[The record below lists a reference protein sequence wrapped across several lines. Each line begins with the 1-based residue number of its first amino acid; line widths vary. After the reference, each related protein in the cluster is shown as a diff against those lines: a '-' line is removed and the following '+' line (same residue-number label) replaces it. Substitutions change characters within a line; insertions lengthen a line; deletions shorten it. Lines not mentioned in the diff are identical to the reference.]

1 MGLTLQR
8 FAGAA
13 IALLTVLP
21 LYQLI
26 RVDRSGPWG
35 ESTVAEAAR
44 GFDVSLWGSVLVIG
58 VAVVV
63 GIWSRRRAKGGAD
76 SVEPNSREADAGSD
90 TTDDTGGPE
99 ALRGAA
105 AFVARLPIVPFAIAC
120 GVVATSLAALIAHR
134 VFLRLLTNVDEMTSI
149 IHARYLAAGMW
160 GGPVEGAAEAWLLP
174 NMLVVDKGWISQYPP
189 GHLLLMAAF
198 ERLGAPW
205 LLGPVLLG
213 LMVTFACL
221 ATHRLLHSRPIEV
234 RVGALL
240 LTLSPFLLLL
250 GGGALSHLSAG
261 SALAAAAYFG
271 VRARDGRAL
280 WALVA
285 GVATGVAVVCRPWTG
300 LALAP
305 VLTVGPWLYQAI
317 LARREAERRRGD
329 RALVARVAWWI
340 LGGLPFAVLIA
351 WTNLQLF
358 GNPLQLGYEV
368 LYGPA
373 HQLGFHLDP
382 WGYPYGLREAI
393 AYTSADLVRFGVALL
408 DTPVPLTLVVAATL
422 LFGRRL
428 PPGARVL
435 ALWALVPVAA
445 NALYWFHQ
453 PRMLFEAAP
462 GWIYLAVVGVGLAL
476 RSAKPGVRAATL
488 TAVAVSLAVG
498 AWAFVPLRF
507 AGHSWSDETLARIT
521 PPAVEGDAPALVFV
535 HASWHE
541 RVAGRFQAAGMR
553 NDSLQAVVRRNDMC
567 AIDRYAR
574 VRNNESVAGYGSALD
589 ATVDETQTSELRAGL
604 SPVATPG
611 GVRVPRLEGAEWTP
625 ACERELAADRFGAVS
640 LAPLIWQGAL
650 PGLDE
655 TDAHPSRQSMFVRDY
670 GPERNRALLDRFPQR
685 QAWVFTATGPDSAP
699 RLVPYEEGMRVLWGA
714 AGSAPAPPSEVPGA

>member
-8 FAGAA
+8 IAGAL
-13 IALLTVLP
+13 IALLAVVP
-21 LYQLI
+21 LYRLI

-44 GFDVSLWGSVLVIG
+44 GYDVSLWGSVLVLG
-58 VAVVV
+58 VAVVA
-63 GIWSRRRAKGGAD
+63 GMWSRRRAQGA
-76 SVEPNSREADAGSD
+76 EDATARGAYGVQTGED
-90 TTDDTGGPE
+90 PGGPE
-99 ALRGAA
+99 ALRAAA
-105 AFVARLPIVPFAIAC
+105 AFIARLPIVPFALAC
-120 GVVATSLAALIAHR
+120 GAVATSLAALIAHR

-160 GGPVEGAAEAWLLP
+160 GGPVDGAAEAWLLP
-174 NMLVVDKGWISQYPP
+174 NMLVVDQGWISQYPP
-189 GHLLLMAAF
+189 GHLLLMAAL

-213 LMVTFACL
+213 LMVVFACL
-221 ATHRLLHSRPIEV
+221 AAHRFLHSRPIEV
-234 RVGALL
+234 RVGSVL

-261 SALAAAAYFG
+261 AAIAAAAYFG

-280 WALVA
+280 WAVGA
-285 GVATGVAVVCRPWTG
+285 GIATGVAVVSRPWTG
-300 LALAP
+300 LTLAP
-305 VLTVGPWLYQAI
+305 VLVVGPWLYQAI

-340 LGGLPFAVLIA
+340 LGGMPFAVLIA

-382 WGYPYGLREAI
+382 WGYPYGVREAI
-393 AYTSADLVRFGVALL
+393 AYTSADLVRFGTALL
-408 DTPVPLTLVVAATL
+408 DTPLPLTLVVAATL
-422 LFGRRL
+422 MFSGPL

-435 ALWALVPVAA
+435 ALWALIPVAA
-445 NALYWFHQ
+445 NAFYWFHQ

-462 GWIYLAVVGVGLAL
+462 GWIYLGVVGIGLAL
-476 RSAKPGVRAATL
+476 RSVRPGIRAATL
-488 TAVAVSLAVG
+488 TAVTASLIVG

-507 AGHSWSDETLARIT
+507 AGHTWSDETLARIT
-521 PPAVEGDAPALVFV
+521 PPVVEGDALALVFV

-541 RVAGRFQAAGMR
+541 RVAGRFQASGMR

-574 VRNNESVAGYGSALD
+574 LRNGEAVADYGTPLD
-589 ATVDETQTSELRAGL
+589 ATLDETQTSELRSGL
-604 SPVATPG
+604 TPVATPG
-611 GVRVPRLEGAEWTP
+611 GVRVPRLEGAEWT
-625 ACERELAADRFGAVS
+625 AECERELVADRFGAVS

-650 PGLDE
+650 PGLDD
-655 TDAHPSRQSMFVRDY
+655 TDADPARRSMFVRDY
-670 GPERNRALLDRFPQR
+670 GPERNRTLLQRFPDR
-685 QAWVFTATGPDSAP
+685 EPWVFTATGPDSAP
-699 RLVPYEEGMRVLWGA
+699 RLVPYDEGMRVLWGA
-714 AGSAPAPPSEVPGA
+714 GGAAASTPAEVPGR